1 MLLLAGFIGS
11 SRLALQRGI
20 GPYVAEI
27 ELSRL
32 DWLVDKLRA
41 AHAREGSWAFLDRDP
56 RAWHR
61 LQLPDRGERPD
72 RGRPPPPDNGPPPHG
87 GPPPAT
93 GAPAPGAP
101 QLDVL
106 PLRHAPPPP
115 PDARGDPRSNADSM
129 YSRLSLVAADG
140 QRLVAGRGGDLEG
153 AVRRAIVDG
162 ERTIGYLALEPLQGI
177 ATSTDRAFA
186 AQQSRFIAWTGL
198 AGLAVAL
205 LLSVAMARRWL
216 RPMKE
221 LADAAEAIAAGRR
234 DVAVPIQGDDEF
246 AMLGRSFNAMAAQL
260 DAIEQSRQQWLADV
274 AHELR
279 TPVTG
284 LRAEIEALQDGVR
297 GFDAA
302 TANRLHAQVM
312 RLGKLVED
320 LRLVMHEEVDGHAM
334 VPTRPL
340 QVLLESAE
348 LMRAR
353 LAQAGLALDGLEQ
366 IQAIALARDPVMQ
379 GDPQRLG
386 QVFANLLENA
396 ARYSHSGG
404 RVLLDAALQGDA
416 AGPWLEI
423 RIDDTPPAPPERD
436 LQRLFERFYRGDAS
450 RARSTGGAG
459 LGLAICKAIVLAHGG
474 RIHAEA
480 SPLGGL
486 RVVAALPLET
496 P

>member
-1 MLLLAGFIGS
+1 M
-11 SRLALQRGI
+11 
-20 GPYVAEI
+20 
-27 ELSRL
+27 
-32 DWLVDKLRA
+32 DWLAQLLQKHYAANGSWDKLRKD
-41 AHAREGSWAFLDRDP
+41 EG
-56 RAWHR
+56 AWHR
-61 LQLPDRGERPD
+61 LQMGDPGVAQVETRDKDDARLPPWYARPPRFED
-72 RGRPPPPDNGPPPHG
+72 RPPPGF
-87 GPPPAT
+87 
-93 GAPAPGAP
+93 AP
-101 QLDVL
+101 QLELL
-106 PLRHAPPPP
+106 PRHFMPPPP
-115 PDARGDPRSNADSM
+115 PGFFSDPREAADSI
-129 YSRLSLVAADG
+129 Y
-140 QRLVAGRGGDLEG
+140 QRLGVVDASGTRSPAPASTCLRPPSCRYAAAAWSSAIGAGARRGLESE
-153 AVRRAIVDG
+153 A
-162 ERTIGYLALEPLQGI
+162 
-177 ATSTDRAFA
+177 DRAFA

-221 LADAAEAIAAGRR
+221 LAGAAEAIAAGRR

-353 LAQAGLALDGLEQ
+353 LAQAGLALDGVEQ
-366 IQAIALARDPVMQ
+366 IQAIGLVRDPVMQ

-386 QVFANLLENA
+386 QVFANVLENA

-404 RVLLDAALQGDA
+404 RVLLDAALQDEA

-450 RARSTGGAG
+450 RSRSTGGAG
-459 LGLAICKAIVLAHGG
+459 LGLSICKAIVQAHGG

-486 RVVAALPLET
+486 RVVVALPLEA